1 MTVTAN
7 KEGAIQLDSGRQN
20 TSAFFDQTFGEKQ
33 TGLYNEFNQSF
44 IITFILI
51 ALIVKGTHIETP

>member
-1 MTVTAN
+1 MTAH
-7 KEGAIQLDSGRQN
+7 KEGAVHLYNGRQN

>member
-1 MTVTAN
+1 MTAN

-51 ALIVKGTHIETP
+51 ALTHIETP

>member
-1 MTVTAN
+1 MTAN
-7 KEGAIQLDSGRQN
+7 KKGAIQLDSGRQN

-51 ALIVKGTHIETP
+51 ALIVKGTHIKTP